1 MKIILPIMGVSL
13 TCTIIIEFILA
24 LILGLRDKKDLFNVI
39 LVNIVTNPIVVSVS
53 FTSNLLYGIQ
63 GKIISTIIL
72 EILAFL
78 CEGFIY
84 FKVLKYK
91 KINGF
96 LLSLILNVT
105 SYTLGI
111 FLNNIIWG

>member
-1 MKIILPIMGVSL
+1 MGISL
-13 TCTIIIEFILA
+13 ICTIIIESILA
-24 LILGLRDKKDLFNVI
+24 LMLGLREKKDLLNVI
-39 LVNIVTNPIVVSVS
+39 LANIVTNPIVVSVS
-53 FTSNLLYGIQ
+53 FTSNLLYGTE

-72 EILAFL
+72 EILALL

-84 FKVLKYK
+84 YKVLKYK

>member
-1 MKIILPIMGVSL
+1 MGVSL
-13 TCTIIIEFILA
+13 ICTIIIEFILA
-24 LILGLRDKKDLFNVI
+24 LILGLKDKKDLLNVI

-53 FTSNLLYGIQ
+53 FTFNLLYGPN

-84 FKVLKYK
+84 YKVLRYK

-105 SYTLGI
+105 SYSLGI
-111 FLNNIIWG
+111 FLNNIIWS